1 MTYVTRAIH
10 QRLWHSPLFETLSA
24 AERGVY
30 LYLTTGPAT
39 SILGVVEA
47 TRRRLAF
54 DAAVSEAELD
64 RILAKLEA
72 AGELLVDGDT
82 LWLPAFI
89 RRQCTASPKMLA
101 ALRAQL
107 ASVESDTIR
116 KAICAAYPSILNPRP
131 VAGGYRIHT
140 VSEPSRSD
148 LIIGLKTDRA
158 DAAPV
163 DGAPAGNLEADGSGP
178 LTVSPEVE
186 AQLRRQFP
194 GVDYDATIARIRE
207 YLERTGKPVRNAL
220 RYLTACF
227 GNAAGP
233 AAASA
238 AIPPISRPSSAPE
251 PRRAPEKAVPFSFDP
266 KKPLPV
272 PGATPEAFRLA
283 TPGELRVSFAQG
295 IEKIHLLRE
304 AIRPRDAAKECTA

>member
-1 MTYVTRAIH
+1 MALRSIDQRFFTDPYVESLNKTEKLLYIYLFSSVHTNIIGVIEATPRLMAYETDSTEAEIRAALD
-10 QRLWHSPLFETLSA
+10 RFERDGKVVSD
-24 AERGVY
+24 G
-30 LYLTTGPAT
+30 
-39 SILGVVEA
+39 GVVW
-47 TRRRLAF
+47 LA
-54 DAAVSEAELD
+54 SH
-64 RILAKLEA
+64 
-72 AGELLVDGDT
+72 
-82 LWLPAFI
+82 I
-89 RRQCTASPKMLA
+89 RHQCTSSPKMLVA
-101 ALRAQL
+101 MRAHL
-107 ASVESDTIR
+107 ARVESGVIRRAICDRYPHILEGVRRPLPASVQ
-116 KAICAAYPSILNPRP
+116 
-131 VAGGYRIHT
+131 YRIDT
-140 VSEPSRSD
+140 VSVPSRSD
-148 LIIGLKTDRA
+148 WIGLKTDRA

-163 DGAPAGNLEADGSGP
+163 EGAPAGNAYSTP

-233 AAASA
+233 AASASA